1 MLGVTNAWQTMTDLP
16 PSDVVATILS
26 QYLPY
31 RDLFMTILFFFAGIA
46 AVIAY
51 MAAGVKCA
59 TFLKPRYGKYV
70 YLLYAIFA
78 LVFFCNFPQEKV
90 IVVMSVLSGFL
101 VLINIICI
109 IKLRKNIEF

>member
-1 MLGVTNAWQTMTDLP
+1 MTNIP
-16 PSDVVATILS
+16 PSDVVSTVLS
-26 QYLPY
+26 NYLPY
-31 RDLFMTILFFFAGIA
+31 SDLFMTILFFFAGFA

-59 TFLKPRYGKYV
+59 IFLKPWYGKYV

-101 VLINIICI
+101 VLLNIIGI
-109 IKLRKNIEF
+109 IKLREKIEF